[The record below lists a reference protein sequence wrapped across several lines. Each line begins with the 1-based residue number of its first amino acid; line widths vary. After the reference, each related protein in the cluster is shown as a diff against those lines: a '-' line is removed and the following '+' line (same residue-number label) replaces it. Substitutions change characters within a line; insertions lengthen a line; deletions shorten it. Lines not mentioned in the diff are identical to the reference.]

1 MVYRRIRDLRE
12 DNDLTQ
18 QNMADYLG
26 CSQRVYSNYECGDVQ
41 IPIPFLI
48 EVARYYGTSV
58 DYLLELTDEKKPY
71 PRAEEK
77 KKGRL

>member
-1 MVYRRIRDLRE
+1 MVYRRIWDLRE

-18 QNMADYLG
+18 QNMADRLG

-41 IPIPFLI
+41 IPIPLLI
-48 EVARYYGTSV
+48 EVAKFYGTSV

-71 PRAEEK
+71 PRVEEK
-77 KKGRL
+77 KKTRL